1 MGCNVIHLPGLDG
14 VNLLKAFK
22 ELAKPF
28 DVGDLDEVVA
38 TALGNP
44 RA

>member
-1 MGCNVIHLPGLDG
+1 MQCYSPAGLDG

-28 DVGDLDEVVA
+28 DGRDLDEVVA
-38 TALGNP
+38 RAPGNP
-44 RA
+44 RG

>member
-14 VNLLKAFK
+14 ANLLETFK

-28 DVGDLDEVVA
+28 DGRDLDEVVA
-38 TALGNP
+38 TALGNS